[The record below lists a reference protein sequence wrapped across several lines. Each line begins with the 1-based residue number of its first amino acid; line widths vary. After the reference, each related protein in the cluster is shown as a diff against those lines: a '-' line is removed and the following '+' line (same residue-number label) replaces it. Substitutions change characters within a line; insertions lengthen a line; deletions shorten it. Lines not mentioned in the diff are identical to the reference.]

1 MSVTPQSSS
10 ALPSDPVFL
19 SLVAQLKTQVETQQ
33 KQLCAQQSELN
44 LALLKIQ
51 VLEERLRKQRIEKY
65 GKRSETLSDLQ
76 LDLLDLEPGVS
87 SEEVKAESER
97 EPLAAPDE
105 DEPQDQSK
113 SKPRRKH
120 PGRNELPL
128 HLKRVD
134 QIVACTAAQCV
145 CGQCGKQTSVIGY
158 EESEVL
164 DVRPAEYFVRV
175 IKREKRACKSCEEQG
190 VQTAAA
196 LERILPKSVLSDNVI
211 VDITVNK
218 YCESTPL
225 YRQQAKLKRDAGLE
239 IALSTLDDAVLH
251 VGELLIP
258 IVGCMKRGLLAGN
271 YIQADETPVGV
282 QTHDKRGRNHQSY
295 LWQYGSPGK
304 TGVPAGRSSSAGCGS
319 VVFDFRMG
327 RDREGPKLFL
337 GNFEGLLQTDG
348 YKVYDKV
355 GGPRIVHAACWS
367 HARRKHV
374 DAVKLNAKD
383 AESARVVALMDE
395 LFAIDRQAREK
406 QMSHAE
412 RHTLRMERAPQ
423 LLDNLRALLLAIQ
436 KTDLPRSAA
445 GQAANYTLSLWSK
458 LILFLKHPELELSNN
473 LAENSMRP
481 VAIGRRNWLHLGS
494 KEAGPKIAAIFS
506 VVESCRRL
514 NVPIRRYLADILPGL
529 ANRSIQ
535 SLDGLTPEAYAARP
549 AK

>member
-1 MSVTPQSSS
+1 VTPQSSS

-76 LDLLDLEPGVS
+76 LELLDLEPGVS
-87 SEEVKAESER
+87 SEEVEAESQR

-134 QIVACTAAQCV
+134 EIVACTVEQCV
-145 CGQCGKQTSVIGY
+145 CGQCGQQTGVIGY
-158 EESEVL
+158 EEAEVL

-258 IVGCMKRGLLAGN
+258 IAGCMKRGLLAGN
-271 YIQADETPVGV
+271 YIQADETPIGV
-282 QTHDKRGRNHQSY
+282 QTHDKRGRNHQAY

-304 TGVPAGRSSSAGCGS
+304 S
-319 VVFDFRMG
+319 VAFDFRMG

-374 DAVKLNAKD
+374 DAVKVNAKD
-383 AESARVVALMDE
+383 IDSARVVALMDE

-412 RHTLRMERAPQ
+412 RHSLRQERAPE
-423 LLDNLRALLLAIQ
+423 LLDKLRAQLLAIQ
-436 KTDLPRSAA
+436 KTALPKSTA

-458 LILFLKHPELELSNN
+458 LILFLKHSELELSNN

-481 VAIGRRNWLHLGS
+481 VAM
-494 KEAGPKIAAIFS
+494 K
-506 VVESCRRL
+506 
-514 NVPIRRYLADILPGL
+514 
-529 ANRSIQ
+529 RSLCP
-535 SLDGLTPEAYAARP
+535 SF
-549 AK
+549 

>member
-1 MSVTPQSSS
+1 VTPQH
-10 ALPSDPVFL
+10 LPQPHSDAAVIAII
-19 SLVAQLKTQVETQQ
+19 AQLEQQ
-33 KQLCAQQSELN
+33 LDAQTRELGY
-44 LALLKIQ
+44 ARLKIQ

-65 GKRSETLSDLQ
+65 GKHSETLSDLQ
-76 LDLLDLEPGVS
+76 LELLDLEPGVS
-87 SEEVKAESER
+87 SEEVEAESER
-97 EPLAAPDE
+97 EPLAAPVE
-105 DEPQDQSK
+105 DKPQEQAKD
-113 SKPRRKH
+113 KPRRKH
-120 PGRNELPL
+120 PGRNELPS
-128 HLKRVD
+128 HLNRVD
-134 QIVACTAAQCV
+134 QIIACTAEQCV
-145 CGQCGKQTSVIGY
+145 CGQCGQPTSIIGY
-158 EESEVL
+158 EETEVL
-164 DVRPAEYFVRV
+164 DVSPAEYFVRV
-175 IKREKRACKSCEEQG
+175 IKREKRACKGCEEQG

-196 LERILPKSVLSDNVI
+196 VERILPKSVLSDNVI
-211 VDITVNK
+211 IDLIVSK
-218 YCESTPL
+218 YADAKPI
-225 YRQQAKLKRDAGLE
+225 YRQQATMRRDAGIEL
-239 IALSTLDDAVLH
+239 ALSTLDDAVMNA
-251 VGELLIP
+251 GELLIP
-258 IVGCMKRGLLAGN
+258 IAAAMKRELLAST

-304 TGVPAGRSSSAGCGS
+304 G

-355 GGPRIVHAACWS
+355 GGERIVHAACLA

-374 DAVKLNAKD
+374 DAVKVNAKD
-383 AESARVVALMDE
+383 IESARVVALMDE
-395 LFAIDRQAREK
+395 LFAIDREAREK

-412 RHTLRMERAPQ
+412 RHTLRLERAPQ
-423 LLDNLRALLLAIQ
+423 LLEKLRAQLVAIQ
-436 KTDLPRSAA
+436 KTALPKSTA

-458 LILFLKHPELELSNN
+458 LTLFLKYPELELSNN

-514 NVPIRRYLADILPGL
+514 NIPIRRYLADILPGL

-535 SLDGLTPEAYAARP
+535 SLTGLTPAAYAAKP

>member
-1 MSVTPQSSS
+1 M
-10 ALPSDPVFL
+10 
-19 SLVAQLKTQVETQQ
+19 
-33 KQLCAQQSELN
+33 
-44 LALLKIQ
+44 KIQ

-76 LDLLDLEPGVS
+76 LELLDLEPGVS
-87 SEEVKAESER
+87 SEEVEAESEC
-97 EPLAAPDE
+97 EPLVAPTEDKLQDE
-105 DEPQDQSK
+105 SRN
-113 SKPRRKH
+113 KPRRKH

-134 QIVACTAAQCV
+134 EIVACTASQCV

-158 EESEVL
+158 EETEVL
-164 DVRPAEYFVRV
+164 DVKPAEYFVRV

-190 VQTAAA
+190 VRTAAVP
-196 LERILPKSVLSDNVI
+196 ERILPKSVLSDNVI
-211 VDITVNK
+211 VDLIVNK
-218 YCESTPL
+218 YCDAKPI
-225 YRQQAKLKRDAGLE
+225 YRQQATMRRDAGIEL
-239 IALSTLDDAVLH
+239 ALSTLDDAVMNA
-251 VGELLIP
+251 GELLIP
-258 IVGCMKRGLLAGN
+258 IAAAMKRELLAGT

-304 TGVPAGRSSSAGCGS
+304 NGDPADRSSSVGCGS

-327 RDREGPKLFL
+327 RDREGPRLFL

-355 GGPRIVHAACWS
+355 GGPRIVHAACLA

-374 DAVKLNAKD
+374 DAVKVNAKD
-383 AESARVVALMDE
+383 IESARVVALMDE
-395 LFAIDRQAREK
+395 LFAIDREAREKCGVPGDGSLSLGCK

-412 RHTLRMERAPQ
+412 RHTLRLERAPEV
-423 LLDNLRALLLAIQ
+423 LGKLRMQLLAIQ
-436 KTDLPRSAA
+436 KSALPRSAA

-458 LILFLKHPELELSNN
+458 LTLFLKHPELELSNN

-514 NVPIRRYLADILPGL
+514 NIPIRRYLAYVLPGL

-535 SLDGLTPEAYAARP
+535 SLASLTPAAYAAKP

>member
-1 MSVTPQSSS
+1 MSVTPQTCSE
-10 ALPSDPVFL
+10 PHSDAVL
-19 SLVAQLKTQVETQQ
+19 IELVAQLKTQVETQQ

-44 LALLKIQ
+44 LALLKIS

-76 LDLLDLEPGVS
+76 LELLDLEPGVS
-87 SEEVKAESER
+87 SEEVEAESER

-105 DEPQDQSK
+105 EKLQDQSK

-128 HLKRVD
+128 HLKRVEE
-134 QIVACTAAQCV
+134 IVACTAEQCL

-158 EESEVL
+158 EEAEVL

-190 VQTAAA
+190 VRTAAVP
-196 LERILPKSVLSDNVI
+196 ERILAKSVLSDNVI
-211 VDITVNK
+211 IDLIVNK
-218 YCESTPL
+218 YCDAKPI
-225 YRQQAKLKRDAGLE
+225 YRQQATMRRDAGIEL
-239 IALSTLDDAVLH
+239 ALSTLDDAVLNA
-251 VGELLIP
+251 GELLIP
-258 IVGCMKRGLLAGN
+258 IAAAMKRELLAGT

-295 LWQYGSPGK
+295 LWQYGSPGR
-304 TGVPAGRSSSAGCGS
+304 GVI
-319 VVFDFRMG
+319 FDFRMG

-337 GNFEGLLQTDG
+337 DNFEGLLQTDG

-355 GGPRIVHAACWS
+355 GRPRIVHAACLS

-374 DAVKLNAKD
+374 DAVKVNAKD
-383 AESARVVALMDE
+383 AESARIVALMDE
-395 LFAIDRQAREK
+395 LFAIDREAREK

-412 RHTLRMERAPQ
+412 RDALRQERAPE
-423 LLDNLRALLLAIQ
+423 LLDKLRAQLLAIQ
-436 KTDLPRSAA
+436 KTALPKSTA

-458 LILFLKHPELELSNN
+458 LTLFLKHPDLELSNN

-506 VVESCRRL
+506 VVETCRRL
-514 NVPIRRYLADILPGL
+514 NIPIRRYLADILPGL

-535 SLDGLTPEAYAARP
+535 SLAKLTPEAYAAR
-549 AK
+549 AAN

>member
-1 MSVTPQSSS
+1 VTPQPFPQPHFD
-10 ALPSDPVFL
+10 AAAIAII
-19 SLVAQLKTQVETQQ
+19 AQLEAHVEVQQ

-76 LDLLDLEPGVS
+76 LELLDLEPGVS
-87 SEEVKAESER
+87 SEEVEAESER
-97 EPLAAPDE
+97 EPLTAPAGDK
-105 DEPQDQSK
+105 PQDQSK

-134 QIVACTAAQCV
+134 QIVACTAEQCV
-145 CGQCGKQTSVIGY
+145 CGQCGKQTSIIGY
-158 EESEVL
+158 EEAEVL

-175 IKREKRACKSCEEQG
+175 IKREKRACKQCEEQG
-190 VQTAAA
+190 VQTAAVP
-196 LERILPKSVLSDNVI
+196 ERILPKSVLSDNVI
-211 VDITVNK
+211 VDLIVNK
-218 YCESTPL
+218 YCDAKPL
-225 YRQQAKLKRDAGLE
+225 YRQQATMRRDAGIEL
-239 IALSTLDDAVLH
+239 ALSTLDDAVMNA
-251 VGELLIP
+251 GELLMP
-258 IVGCMKRGLLAGN
+258 IAAAMKRELLAGS

-304 TGVPAGRSSSAGCGS
+304 NGVPADRSSSVGCGS
-319 VVFDFRMG
+319 AVFDFRMG
-327 RDREGPKLFL
+327 RDREGPRLFL
-337 GNFEGLLQTDG
+337 GDFEGLLQTDG

-355 GGPRIVHAACWS
+355 GGPRIVHAACLA

-374 DAVKLNAKD
+374 DAVKVNAKD
-383 AESARVVALMDE
+383 AESACVVALMDE
-395 LFAIDRQAREK
+395 LFAIDREAREK

-412 RHTLRMERAPQ
+412 RHTLRLQRAPQ
-423 LLDNLRALLLAIQ
+423 LLDKLRAQLLTIQ
-436 KTDLPRSAA
+436 KTALPKSTA

-458 LILFLKHPELELSNN
+458 LTLFLKHPQLELSNN

-481 VAIGRRNWLHLGS
+481 VAIGRRNWLYLGS

-514 NVPIRRYLADILPGL
+514 NIPIRRYLADVLPGL

-535 SLDGLTPEAYAARP
+535 SLDGLTPEAYAARVT
-549 AK
+549 K

>member
-1 MSVTPQSSS
+1 VTPQSSS
-10 ALPSDPVFL
+10 ALSSDPVFL

-51 VLEERLRKQRIEKY
+51 VLEERLRKQRIDKY

-76 LDLLDLEPGVS
+76 LELLDLEPGVS
-87 SEEVKAESER
+87 SEEVEAESER
-97 EPLAAPDE
+97 EPLAAPAEDKPQ
-105 DEPQDQSK
+105 DEPK
-113 SKPRRKH
+113 NKPRRKH

-134 QIVACTAAQCV
+134 EIVACTAEQCV
-145 CGQCGKQTSVIGY
+145 CGQCGQQTGVIGY
-158 EESEVL
+158 EEAEVL
-164 DVRPAEYFVRV
+164 DMRPAEYFVRV
-175 IKREKRACKSCEEQG
+175 IKREKRACKNCEEQG

-211 VDITVNK
+211 VDLIVSK
-218 YCESTPL
+218 YCDAKPI
-225 YRQQAKLKRDAGLE
+225 YRKQATMRRDADVEL
-239 IALSTLDDAVLH
+239 ALSTLNDAVMNA
-251 VGELLIP
+251 GELLIP
-258 IVGCMKRGLLAGN
+258 IAAAMKRELLAGT

-282 QTHDKRGRNHQSY
+282 QTHDKRGRNHQAY

-304 TGVPAGRSSSAGCGS
+304 S

-327 RDREGPKLFL
+327 RDREGPRLFL

-355 GGPRIVHAACWS
+355 GGPRIVHAACLS

-374 DAVKLNAKD
+374 DAVKVNAKD
-383 AESARVVALMDE
+383 IESACVVTLMDE
-395 LFAIDRQAREK
+395 LFAIDREVRDK

-412 RHTLRMERAPQ
+412 RHTLRLERAPEVLDKLRAQ
-423 LLDNLRALLLAIQ
+423 LLMIQ
-436 KTDLPRSAA
+436 KTALPRSAA

-458 LILFLKHPELELSNN
+458 LILFLKHPKLELSNN

-514 NVPIRRYLADILPGL
+514 NIPIRRYLADVLPGL

-535 SLDGLTPEAYAARP
+535 SLAGLTPAAYAAKP

>member
-1 MSVTPQSSS
+1 VTPPSFLQSD
-10 ALPSDPVFL
+10 SDPAVIAII
-19 SLVAQLKTQVETQQ
+19 AQLQQ
-33 KQLCAQQSELN
+33 QLDAQTRELDY
-44 LALLKIQ
+44 ARLKIQ

-76 LDLLDLEPGVS
+76 LELLDLEPGVS
-87 SEEVKAESER
+87 SEEVETESQR
-97 EPLAAPDE
+97 EPLVAPAE
-105 DEPQDQSK
+105 DKPQEQPNN
-113 SKPRRKH
+113 KPRRKH

-134 QIVACTAAQCV
+134 EIISCTASQCV
-145 CGQCGKQTSVIGY
+145 CGQCGQQTSVIGY
-158 EESEVL
+158 EEAEVL

-175 IKREKRACKSCEEQG
+175 IKREKRACKNCEQQG

-196 LERILPKSVLSDNVI
+196 VERILPKSVLSDNVI
-211 VDITVNK
+211 IDLIVSK
-218 YCESTPL
+218 YCDAKPI
-225 YRQQAKLKRDAGLE
+225 YRQQATMRRDAGIEL
-239 IALSTLDDAVLH
+239 ALSTLDDAVINA
-251 VGELLIP
+251 GELLIP
-258 IVGCMKRGLLAGN
+258 IAAAMKRELLAGT

-304 TGVPAGRSSSAGCGS
+304 SAI
-319 VVFDFRMG
+319 FDFRMG
-327 RDREGPKLFL
+327 RDREGPRLFL

-355 GGPRIVHAACWS
+355 GGPRIVHAACLA

-374 DAVKLNAKD
+374 DAVKVNTKD

-395 LFAIDRQAREK
+395 LFAIDHEAREK

-412 RHTLRMERAPQ
+412 RHTLRLERAPE
-423 LLDNLRALLLAIQ
+423 LLDKLRAQLLAIQ
-436 KTDLPRSAA
+436 KTALPKNVA

-458 LILFLKHPELELSNN
+458 LTLFLKHPELELSNN

-514 NVPIRRYLADILPGL
+514 DIPIRCYLADVLPGL

-535 SLDGLTPEAYAARP
+535 SLAALTPAAYAAKP

>member
-1 MSVTPQSSS
+1 MSVTPQP
-10 ALPSDPVFL
+10 LPQPHSDTAVIAII
-19 SLVAQLKTQVETQQ
+19 AQLQR
-33 KQLCAQQSELN
+33 QLDAQTRELDY
-44 LALLKIQ
+44 ARLKIQ

-65 GKRSETLSDLQ
+65 GKHSETLSDLQ
-76 LDLLDLEPGVS
+76 QELLDLEPGVS
-87 SEEVKAESER
+87 SEEVEAESER
-97 EPLAAPDE
+97 EPLAAPAE
-105 DEPQDQSK
+105 DKQQDHTQK
-113 SKPRRKH
+113 SRKKH

-134 QIVACTAAQCV
+134 QIIACSAEQCV

-158 EESEVL
+158 EETEVL

-175 IKREKRACKSCEEQG
+175 MTREKRACKSCEVQG

-196 LERILPKSVLSDNVI
+196 VERILPKSVLSDNVI
-211 VDITVNK
+211 VDLIVSK
-218 YCESTPL
+218 YCDAKPI
-225 YRQQAKLKRDAGLE
+225 YRQQATMRRDAGIEL
-239 IALSTLDDAVLH
+239 ALSTLDDAVMNA
-251 VGELLIP
+251 GELLIP
-258 IVGCMKRGLLAGN
+258 IAAAMKRELLAGS

-304 TGVPAGRSSSAGCGS
+304 NGIPADKSSSVGCGS

-374 DAVKLNAKD
+374 DAVKVNAKD

-406 QMSHAE
+406 QISHAE
-412 RHTLRMERAPQ
+412 RHSLRQEHAPG
-423 LLDNLRALLLAIQ
+423 LLDKLRAQLLAIQ
-436 KTDLPRSAA
+436 KTALPKSVA

-458 LILFLKHPELELSNN
+458 LTLFLKHPELELSNN

-514 NVPIRRYLADILPGL
+514 NIPIRRYLADVLPGL

-535 SLDGLTPEAYAARP
+535 SLASLTPAAYAAKP